1 LDEAKIAFGEVRSL
15 KQLSEMEWAEY
26 WDAVQEVSD
35 RNGGSYR
42 LPGRPWRFSRERL
55 APLGEPAYQGE
66 HNRAVFAELG
76 FSDEQIGGYVASGA
90 LVSASLPKAVIANK
104 RQLVSSP
111 VTDIRRHMEHEI

>member
-1 LDEAKIAFGEVRSL
+1 
-15 KQLSEMEWAEY
+15 MEWAEY

-66 HNRAVFAELG
+66 HNRTVFAELG
-76 FSDEQIGGYVASGA
+76 FSDEQISGYVASGA
-90 LVSASLPKAVIANK
+90 LVSVAIPSAVADRRAIAPPAPAEK
-104 RQLVSSP
+104 F
-111 VTDIRRHMEHEI
+111 TDAAHSEARKTRRNDPFS

>member
-1 LDEAKIAFGEVRSL
+1 
-15 KQLSEMEWAEY
+15 MEWAEY

-55 APLGEPAYQGE
+55 APLGEPADQGE

-90 LVSASLPKAVIANK
+90 LVS
-104 RQLVSSP
+104 VSIPLLDRTDDEDLSP
-111 VTDIRRHMEHEI
+111 RTGAPERAET